1 MQHDTQPRRQPNF
14 SMHRRA
20 GDLVFVSGQMAFG
33 EGFRIVGDDV
43 TAQTRTCLEHIA
55 RHLADAGL
63 APRDIVKTT
72 VWLARIEDFAAF
84 DAAYGAFFGDIVLPA
99 RSTVR
104 ADLMVPGALVEI
116 EAIARAAGNT
126 HIPASQPPSEPRP

>member
-1 MQHDTQPRRQPNF
+1 MQPPPAIEPPRRQPNF
-14 SMHRRA
+14 SMHRHA

-43 TAQTRTCLEHIA
+43 AAQTRTCLDHIH
-55 RHLADAGL
+55 RQLAAAGL
-63 APRDIVKTT
+63 ALGDIVKTT
-72 VWLARIEDFAAF
+72 VWLSRIDDFAAF
-84 DAAYGAFFGDIVLPA
+84 DAAYGAYFGRLQLPA

-116 EAIARAAGNT
+116 EAIARVPGT
-126 HIPASQPPSEPRP
+126 QP